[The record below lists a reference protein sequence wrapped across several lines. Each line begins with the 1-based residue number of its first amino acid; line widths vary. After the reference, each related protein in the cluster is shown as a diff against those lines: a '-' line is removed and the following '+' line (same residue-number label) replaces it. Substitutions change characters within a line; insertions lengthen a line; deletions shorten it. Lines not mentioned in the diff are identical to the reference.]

1 MQQPKEPLYYTGDW
15 EGKPVPPD
23 EDPAKLIKV
32 WQITPHLTDSSYDSC
47 LIRSWQGA
55 LEYVKQNLEICLE
68 GRSAEDLLSYGI
80 SVHFKLVQMTVGDYH
95 EIMERDD

>member
-1 MQQPKEPLYYTGDW
+1 MHQPKESPYYTTDW

-47 LIRSWQGA
+47 LIRSWRGA
-55 LEYVKQNLEICLE
+55 LEYVRQNLEICLE
-68 GRSAEDLLSYGI
+68 APPVEDLLSHGV
-80 SVHFKLVQMTVGDYH
+80 SVHFKLAQITVGDYN